1 MQFPKIQLPR
11 SLELSLLIAT
21 LGYFIPFSIFFG
33 QSAFT
38 LFQAG
43 LSLIFKGWT
52 TLSSTNNVPSM
63 ELTTKLS
70 GVIFIW
76 SSLFSVG
83 MVLNVFAAKR
93 GAKLLRQIF
102 TEFGDGMK
110 FSFVYKLLMV
120 TLLSAIFGMAFSA
133 SFYGFFSPLN

>member
-33 QSAFT
+33 QAAFT

-43 LSLIFKGWT
+43 LSLIFKGWAAFP
-52 TLSSTNNVPSM
+52 STNSLPSM

-70 GVIFIW
+70 GVIFLW
-76 SSLFSVG
+76 SSLFCIG
-83 MVLNVFAAKR
+83 IVLNVFAARR

-102 TEFGDGMK
+102 TDFHDGIK
-110 FSFVYKLLMV
+110 FSFVHKLLMV
-120 TLLSAIFGMAFSA
+120 TLLSAIFGMSFSA